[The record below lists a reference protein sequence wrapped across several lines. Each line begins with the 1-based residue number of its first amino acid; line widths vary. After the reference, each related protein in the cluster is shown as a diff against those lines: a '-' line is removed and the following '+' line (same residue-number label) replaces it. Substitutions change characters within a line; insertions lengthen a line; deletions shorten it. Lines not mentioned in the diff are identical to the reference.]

1 MYMMVKRET
10 YLSQLRELKNIQI
23 IKVVAGVRRCGK
35 STLLEQFRN
44 ELLLEGVSVSNI
56 QYYNLEDPEN
66 THFEHWRDFYLHIK
80 NALSSKGMNYIFLDE
95 IQMLDHFERLLDGL
109 HILKNVDLYVT
120 GSNAYLLS
128 SELATILTGRT
139 ITIEMYPFSFL
150 EYAEYQK
157 IEKPVDSDLVHYL
170 QTGGFPQ
177 ALELLSLSRSAYENY
192 LKGLYSA
199 ILEKDIKPRN
209 TIYNETAFENLL
221 RFLSDYIGSPVS
233 ANSIAN
239 YFVHTKDN
247 IEDKTVSRYISILN
261 KSYLFYHAN
270 RFDLKG
276 KKILKTQGK
285 EYIVDTGFRHVL
297 LGRENLSDFG
307 HILENVI
314 YFELLRRGNSVWIGK
329 NATREIDFVTKDTNG
344 YMHYYQVCLTMREES
359 TRERELAPLM
369 NLKNH
374 HPKTVI
380 CLDPEEPT
388 YNGIVQRNAT
398 KWLTTPNSSH
408 ANYMNP
414 EGII

>member
-1 MYMMVKRET
+1 MIKRET
-10 YLSQLRELKNIQI
+10 YLSQLRELKNVQI

-35 STLLEQFRN
+35 STLLELFRD

-56 QYYNLEDPEN
+56 QHYNLEEPEN
-66 THFEHWRDFYLHIK
+66 TNFEHWRDFYFHIK
-80 NALSSKGMNYIFLDE
+80 NSLSEKGTNYIFLDE
-95 IQMLDHFERLLDGL
+95 IQMLDNFERLLDGL

-128 SELATILTGRT
+128 SELATMLTGRA
-139 ITIEMYPFSFL
+139 ITIEMYPFSFA
-150 EYAEYQK
+150 EYVEYQK
-157 IEKPVDSDLVHYL
+157 IEKPSDNDLVNYL

-177 ALELLSLSRSAYENY
+177 ALELLNISHSAYENY
-192 LKGLYSA
+192 LKGLYST

-209 TIYNETAFENLL
+209 AIYNEVAFENIL
-221 RFLSDYIGSPVS
+221 RFLSDSIGSAVS

-239 YFVHTKDN
+239 YFIHTKDN

-285 EYIVDTGFRHVL
+285 EYIVDTGFRNVL
-297 LGRENLSDFG
+297 LGRESLADLG
-307 HILENVI
+307 HILENVVH
-314 YFELLRRGNSVWIGK
+314 FELLRRRNSVWIGK
-329 NATREIDFVTKDTNG
+329 NAAREIDFVAKDSNG
-344 YMHYYQVCLTMREES
+344 YTHYYQVCLTMREES
-359 TRERELAPLM
+359 ARARELEPFK

-374 HPKTVI
+374 YPKTVI

-388 YNGIVQRNAT
+388 DNGIVQRNAT
-398 KWLTTPNSSH
+398 KWLLNL
-408 ANYMNP
+408 
-414 EGII
+414 